1 MIECAIKAFVAV
13 LPEEEKEAEIAAAQ
27 EQVEKADL

>member
-13 LPEEEKEAEIAAAQ
+13 LPEDEREAEAAAAQ
-27 EQVEKADL
+27 EQSEQE